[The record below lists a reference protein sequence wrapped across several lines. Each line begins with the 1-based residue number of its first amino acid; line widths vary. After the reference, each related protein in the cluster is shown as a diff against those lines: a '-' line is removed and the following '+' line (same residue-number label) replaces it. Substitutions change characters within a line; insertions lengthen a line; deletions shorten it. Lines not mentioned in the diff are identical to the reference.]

1 MKWNLQGVSET
12 QGGRESHSSGWTE
25 EQWEWILVSCATEDC
40 ALWPGLPPQWP
51 DQWWEEVGG
60 RGLFLRSALPPH
72 LHLNSRRWHQP
83 SRTQVCLDL
92 YIWKHKWSNQ
102 ICLSIERGF
111 LIMCT
116 SQGDSAV
123 PICSCRVFKEK
134 SVQTDGGQSR
144 TSRYRCHGWEYP
156 DPAGQRYKHGK
167 EHRFLHIISYIIS
180 HIISYNA
187 TVYSPGQKTT
197 VCTNGEMLQ

>member
-1 MKWNLQGVSET
+1 MKPPGSFWNT
-12 QGGRESHSSGWTE
+12 GRQRKPLFWVNWRAVGMDPCVLCYRRLCPLAWPTTTVAWPVMRGSWWKRPIPQECSASSPAPQLSPLASTFPH
-25 EQWEWILVSCATEDC
+25 A
-40 ALWPGLPPQWP
+40 GLSRPIHLKAQ
-51 DQWWEEVGG
+51 VVKSN
-60 RGLFLRSALPPH
+60 LFK
-72 LHLNSRRWHQP
+72 
-83 SRTQVCLDL
+83 
-92 YIWKHKWSNQ
+92 YWK
-102 ICLSIERGF
+102 GF

-116 SQGDSAV
+116 SQGDSTV

-134 SVQTDGGQSR
+134 PVQTDGGQSR